1 MDTKEFL
8 EIKNN
13 YEEGKINENEL
24 TDEQVVELTKYY
36 TNEIE
41 ELKNKSN
48 NLDAKLNDSKEKFL
62 KLIEKAKN
70 LKK

>member
-1 MDTKEFL
+1 MNTKEFL
-8 EIKNN
+8 EIKSN
-13 YEEGKINENEL
+13 YEEGKISENEL

-70 LKK
+70 LKN

>member
-8 EIKNN
+8 EFKNN